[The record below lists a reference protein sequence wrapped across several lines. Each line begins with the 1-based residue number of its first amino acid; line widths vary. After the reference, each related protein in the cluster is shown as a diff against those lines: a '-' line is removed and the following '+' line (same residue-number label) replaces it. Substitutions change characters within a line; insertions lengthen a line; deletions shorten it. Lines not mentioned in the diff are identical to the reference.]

1 MQKNSDDSQVLE
13 SISENNELKS
23 ENKEKTVCKNGHD
36 EERNWY

>member
-23 ENKEKTVCKNGHD
+23 ENKEKMWENGV
-36 EERNWY
+36 